1 LSYFEPV
8 IMSSAIHIYI
18 SPDTA
23 RQELIKHT
31 LSLIFFNKGHS
42 CAFTAHKDDA
52 LITIGYS
59 DQNDFIIS
67 ENFHQLLGQNVFS
80 HQQQLSHNGNI
91 VNKFGGTDF
100 ISTISYL
107 VNSFQEYYDNDPD
120 QYGRFKY
127 TNSLQHQ
134 LSSVENNTAQQII
147 DYLFT
152 SHPKLKELKTSA
164 RKSRV
169 FLTHDI
175 DSVYGS
181 VKEDGCYALD
191 KLMPMQILRLIYN
204 ATLGTPDWLN
214 MSKIMKLEAEYG
226 FKSTFYWLLVKNK
239 QNSDYDFHSPPIA
252 KAFEGVKQS
261 GGENGLHKSMG
272 ESSFSEE
279 IKTFGTMPRGN
290 RFHFLKF
297 TLPQGYDLIEENA
310 LQLDTS
316 LGFSPV
322 FGLRNSFGQPFRPF
336 NLAKNR
342 PYNFVEVP
350 QILMDRTFYNLNMP
364 IVEAKK
370 KFFDFVEK
378 NKYNCVFTLNFHNNF
393 FTELKYRGYSQLY
406 RDILAGL
413 KELGIEGI
421 MQSEIIEEYYKL

>member
-1 LSYFEPV
+1 
-8 IMSSAIHIYI
+8 
-18 SPDTA
+18 
-23 RQELIKHT
+23 
-31 LSLIFFNKGHS
+31 
-42 CAFTAHKDDA
+42 
-52 LITIGYS
+52 
-59 DQNDFIIS
+59 
-67 ENFHQLLGQNVFS
+67 
-80 HQQQLSHNGNI
+80 
-91 VNKFGGTDF
+91 
-100 ISTISYL
+100 
-107 VNSFQEYYDNDPD
+107 
-120 QYGRFKY
+120 
-127 TNSLQHQ
+127 
-134 LSSVENNTAQQII
+134 
-147 DYLFT
+147 
-152 SHPKLKELKTSA
+152 
-164 RKSRV
+164 
-169 FLTHDI
+169 
-175 DSVYGS
+175 
-181 VKEDGCYALD
+181 
-191 KLMPMQILRLIYN
+191 
-204 ATLGTPDWLN
+204 
-214 MSKIMKLEAEYG
+214 
-226 FKSTFYWLLVKNK
+226 
-239 QNSDYDFHSPPIA
+239 
-252 KAFEGVKQS
+252 
-261 GGENGLHKSMG
+261 MG

>member
-1 LSYFEPV
+1 
-8 IMSSAIHIYI
+8 MSSAIHIYI

-23 RQELIKHT
+23 QQELIKHT
-31 LSLIFFNKGHS
+31 LNIIFFNKGLS
-42 CAFTAHKDDA
+42 CVFIPHKDDA
-52 LITIGYS
+52 IITIGYS
-59 DQNDFIIS
+59 DQNDFVIS
-67 ENFHQLLGQNVFS
+67 ENFHQLLSQNVFS
-80 HQQQLSHNGNI
+80 HHQQLSNNGNI
-91 VNKFGGTDF
+91 VNKFGGTDY

-107 VNSFQEYYDNDPD
+107 VNSFQEYYDKAPD

-127 TNSLQHQ
+127 TNSLQHH
-134 LSSVENNTAQQII
+134 LNSVENNTVQQVI
-147 DYLFT
+147 DYLFS
-152 SHPKLKELKTSA
+152 SHPKLQGLKTTD

-175 DSVYGS
+175 DSVYGA
-181 VKEDGCYALD
+181 VKEDGRYALD
-191 KLMPMQILRLIYN
+191 KLKPFEILRLIYN

-214 MSKIMKLEAEYG
+214 MDKIMKVEAEYG

-239 QNSDYDFHSPPIA
+239 QNSDYDFHSPAIT
-252 KAFEGVKQS
+252 KAFDRVRQS
-261 GGENGLHKSMG
+261 GGENGIHKSVG
-272 ESSFSEE
+272 AGSFSEE
-279 IKTFGTMPRGN
+279 IKTFGTKPQGN

-297 TLPQGYDLIEENA
+297 TLPEGYDLIEENGI
-310 LQLDTS
+310 LLDTS

-336 NLAKNR
+336 SLAKNR
-342 PYNFVEVP
+342 PYKFVEVP

-364 IVEAKK
+364 VSEAKK

-393 FTELKYRGYSQLY
+393 FTGLKYHGYSQLY
-406 RDILAGL
+406 HDILAGL

-421 MQSEIIEEYYKL
+421 MQSEIIEEYNHN